1 VKSPA
6 IKAREWVAK
15 ECPHSLAIHSFA
27 HPQNREPSTQ
37 SVKYSAPN
45 SSFTRE
51 ESFKLQHAIVHEG

>member
-1 VKSPA
+1 VKSSA

-15 ECPHSLAIHSFA
+15 ESPHSLATHSFA

-51 ESFKLQHAIVHEG
+51 ESFKPQHAIVHED